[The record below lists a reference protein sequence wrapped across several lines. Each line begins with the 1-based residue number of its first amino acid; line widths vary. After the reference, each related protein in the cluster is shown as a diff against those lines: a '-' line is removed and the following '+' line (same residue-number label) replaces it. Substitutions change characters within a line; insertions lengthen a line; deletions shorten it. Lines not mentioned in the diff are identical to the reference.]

1 MQQCNVDQAVFYRIQ
16 GDSLIVIVAHV
27 DDLTIATTS
36 TKLMT
41 IVKAALTKHVQ
52 ITDGGE
58 LHWVLGIKVE
68 RDRDNRMLSLS
79 QKQYLETIIAR
90 YGSTNMKP
98 STTPMEPGAYLTSVQ
113 SPKTAEEFATMR
125 DKPYRE
131 AIGSLQYAS
140 GGTRPDITYA
150 TSVLT
155 RFNDNPGPGHWKA
168 VTKILAYLHGTL
180 DYKLT
185 YGTTDSSLVGYSD
198 ADGSMLE
205 DRKAISGSA
214 FIIDGGAVTWSS
226 KKQELVSLSTTESEY
241 VAATHAT
248 KEALWLISLIKQIF
262 GHLDLPVTLFNDN
275 QSAIALA
282 KDQQYHARTKH
293 IDIRFHFISFAGSS
307 RKEKSNS
314 FIVLLKT
321 WLPTRLRRHYLVL
334 GSKSS
339 LMR

>member
-1 MQQCNVDQAVFYRIQ
+1 MQQCNVDQAVFYCIQ
-16 GDSLIVIVAHV
+16 GDSLIVIVAHI

-68 RDRDNRMLSLS
+68 CDRDNCTLSLS

-90 YGSTNMKP
+90 YCSVNMKA
-98 STTPMEPGAYLTSVQ
+98 SATPMEPGAYLSTAQ
-113 SPKTAEEFATMR
+113 PPQTAEEFAVMR
-125 DKPYRE
+125 DKPYCE

-140 GGTRPDITYA
+140 SGTRPDIMYA
-150 TSVLT
+150 TSLLT
-155 RFNDNPGPGHWKA
+155 RFNENPGLGHWKA
-168 VTKILAYLHGTL
+168 TVKILAYLHRTL

-185 YGTTDSSLVGYSD
+185 YGAIEADLAGYSD

-205 DRKAISGSA
+205 DRKAVSGYA
-214 FIIDGGAVTWSS
+214 FIVDGGAITWSS

-248 KEALWLISLIKQIF
+248 KEALWLVSLIRQIF
-262 GHLDLPVTLFNDN
+262 GHLDLPMTLYNDN

-282 KDQQYHARTKH
+282 KDQQYHAHTKH
-293 IDIRFHFISFAGSS
+293 IDIRFHFIHWIV
-307 RKEKSNS
+307 KE
-314 FIVLLKT
+314 
-321 WLPTRLRRHYLVL
+321 R
-334 GSKSS
+334 
-339 LMR
+339 